1 MSSNSLRAA
10 PLLRT
15 LLTAVLV
22 ATVAAPASAAP
33 RPGLVELTVLSNTK
47 PEYVSGG
54 DVLVK
59 VSPAAKVK
67 LNGRDVTPAF
77 TVQPDRSLLGLVT
90 GLRTGA
96 NVLTAGGTSLRVT
109 SYPLS
114 GPIFSGPQQVPF
126 YCETTAFG
134 LAPAAQPLCEAPT
147 KVTYRYR
154 TSAGAFIALADPAT
168 RPADL
173 ATTVLDGRTVP
184 YIVRLETG
192 TIDRAVYQFAALYD
206 GTDPS
211 PVRSQQN
218 WNQKLVYTF
227 GGGCNAGFHQGNQ
240 TGNVLNDLFLSQG
253 YAVASSTLNVPET
266 NCSTVISGEAAMMVK
281 EHFIETFGP
290 TRYTIGWGG
299 SGGSVN
305 QHEIADAYPGIL
317 DGIVPGVSFPD
328 MFSAFTSA
336 ADCSV
341 LNKYFAGSSLTEAQK
356 TAITG
361 FVSSSPCLSWQ
372 AGFGPKMTPTGSC
385 NRAPGAPI
393 PPTAF
398 WDPVLNP
405 TGIKCMS
412 AEQWVTQL
420 GRDPKT
426 GLARSVRDNV
436 GIQYG
441 LHALQTGVITPAE
454 FADLNANVGG
464 VDAAGQLV
472 AQRAVADPGAL
483 RAAYR
488 SDLQLSGGQGLRSTP
503 IIDQR
508 SYADRAGFGID
519 IHTAEVSF
527 VTRARLLKANGTAA
541 NQVIIM
547 SSLDPAQSAAASRYE
562 LNAMDRWLA
571 AITTDTSKRSA
582 QAKVI
587 ANKPADL
594 NDGCYVSATQRV
606 DQPLNYPPAG
616 TCGTT
621 YPVAANPRIAAG
633 SDAGVSKLKCAL
645 KPLDFA
651 DYKVAFTAAD
661 RAKLR
666 QAFPAGV
673 CDYKKPGPGEQ
684 PAAGTWIDYS
694 RPFSW

>member
-1 MSSNSLRAA
+1 MSSNSLRAVILA
-10 PLLRT
+10 
-15 LLTAVLV
+15 AALV
-22 ATVAAPASAAP
+22 GTVAAPASATQS
-33 RPGLVELTVLSNTK
+33 PGPVALTVLSNTK

-59 VSPAAKVK
+59 VSRSATVK
-67 LNGRDVTPAF
+67 LNGRDITAEF
-77 TVQPDRSLLGLVT
+77 AAQPDQSLLGLVT

-96 NVLTAGGTSLRVT
+96 NVLTAGETSLRVT

-154 TSAGAFIALADPAT
+154 TTAGAFVVLPDPAV

-184 YIVRLETG
+184 YIVRVETG

-206 GTDPS
+206 GTDPT
-211 PVRSQQN
+211 PLRSQQN
-218 WNQKLVYTF
+218 WNRKLVYAF

-281 EHFIETFGP
+281 EHFIETYGP

-305 QHEIADAYPGIL
+305 QHEIADGYPGIL

-341 LNKYFAGSSLTEAQK
+341 LNKYFAGTALTEAQK

-361 FVSSSPCLSWQ
+361 FVSSSPCVSWQ
-372 AGFGPKMTPTGSC
+372 AGFGPKMTPIGSC

-426 GLARSVRDNV
+426 GLPRSVRDNIGV
-436 GIQYG
+436 QYG
-441 LHALQTGVITPAE
+441 LHALQSGAITPAQ
-454 FADLNANVGG
+454 FADLNAKVGS
-464 VDAAGQLV
+464 VDPAGQLV
-472 AQRAVADPGAL
+472 AERATADPAAL

-488 SDLQLSGGQGLRSTP
+488 SDLQLSGGLGLRSTP

-527 VTRARLLKANGTAA
+527 VTRDRLLKANGTAA

-562 LNAMDRWLA
+562 LDAMDRWLA
-571 AITTDTSKRSA
+571 AITADGSHRSA
-582 QAKVI
+582 QQKVI

-594 NDGCYVSATQRV
+594 KDGCYLSAIQRV
-606 DQPLNYPPAG
+606 DQPLNYPPSG
-616 TCGTT
+616 PCGAT

-633 SDAGVSKLKCAL
+633 SDIGVSKLKCAL
-645 KPLDFA
+645 KPLNFSA
-651 DYKVAFTAAD
+651 YQVAFTAAD
-661 RAKLR
+661 RATLR
-666 QAFPAGV
+666 KAFPSGV
-673 CDYKKPGPGEQ
+673 CDYTRPGIGQQ
-684 PAAGTWIDYS
+684 PPAGTWLN
-694 RPFSW
+694 FSS